1 MTLHSVSQATRHT
14 RPATRTD
21 NPPDTAHATDGNP
34 LTLSADIRLDAETI
48 RAALSVLPTAVA
60 DGEQ

>member
-1 MTLHSVSQATRHT
+1 MTLPSESQTTRRA
-14 RPATRTD
+14 RPATRSDT
-21 NPPDTAHATDGNP
+21 PPDTAHATGGNP

-48 RAALSVLPTAVA
+48 RAALSVLPTAVV

>member
-1 MTLHSVSQATRHT
+1 MTFRSESQTTRRTHPAPQSDAT
-14 RPATRTD
+14 
-21 NPPDTAHATDGNP
+21 PDIADATDGNP
-34 LTLSADIRLDAETI
+34 LTLTADISLDAETI